1 LRFCCCAPRVSGA
14 NGHAKTEMEYL
25 LHLLV
30 YVGLYVIL
38 AESLNLVVG
47 FAGIP
52 AMGHAAFSCIGAYT
66 SSLLALHFGVSPF
79 IGMLAGAVAGG
90 VLGLVIAYPAL
101 RLKGDYLALAT
112 FGAGIIV
119 YNVAR
124 NWIGLT
130 RGPMGLPGIPPF
142 KLGSYA
148 IDNTWSYL
156 LLVVVVAALV
166 VWACRNIAKSTFGR
180 NLTSVRE
187 DETAAIALGKDT
199 ARLKL
204 IAFVAGAFFAGIAGC
219 LYAHYIT
226 FIDPSSFTMMESIA
240 ILLMVIFGGMGSIA
254 GSVVGAVVLVV
265 LPELLRFVGLPSSVA
280 APLRQMMYG
289 LLLVLLMLWRPQGI
303 LGKYRFR

>member
-1 LRFCCCAPRVSGA
+1 V
-14 NGHAKTEMEYL
+14 EYI
-25 LHLLV
+25 LHV
-30 YVGLYVIL
+30 FVIAGVYVIL

-66 SSLLALHFGVSPF
+66 SALLAIRFGVSPF
-79 IGMLAGAVAGG
+79 LGMFAGAVAGG
-90 VLGLVIAYPAL
+90 VLGLIVAYPAL

-112 FGAGIIV
+112 FGAGVIV
-119 YNVAR
+119 YSVAK
-124 NWIGLT
+124 NWMGLT

-142 KLGSYA
+142 RIAGSE
-148 IDNTWSYL
+148 INSPWSYL
-156 LLVVVVAALV
+156 ILVAVMAALV
-166 VWACRNIAKSTFGR
+166 VWACRNITHSTFGR

-187 DETAAIALGKDT
+187 DETAAIALGKNT

-204 IAFVAGAFFAGIAGC
+204 IAFVAGAFFAGIAGS

-226 FIDPSSFTMMESIA
+226 FIDPSSFTTMESIT
-240 ILLMVIFGGMGSIA
+240 ILLMVIFGGLGSIC
-254 GSVVGAVVLVV
+254 GSVVGAIVLVL
-265 LPELLRFVGLPSSVA
+265 LPELLRFIGLPSSVA

-303 LGKYRFR
+303 LGKFRFR

>member
-1 LRFCCCAPRVSGA
+1 
-14 NGHAKTEMEYL
+14 MEYV
-25 LHLLV
+25 LHVLV
-30 YVGLYVIL
+30 IAGIYVIL

-66 SSLLALHFGVSPF
+66 SALLALRFGVSPF
-79 IGMLAGAVAGG
+79 LGMFAGAAAGG
-90 VLGLVIAYPAL
+90 VLGLIVAYPAL

-112 FGAGIIV
+112 FGAGVIV
-119 YNVAR
+119 YNVAK
-124 NWIGLT
+124 NWMGLT
-130 RGPMGLPGIPPF
+130 RGPMGLPGIPTF
-142 KLGSYA
+142 RLGGLEVNSP
-148 IDNTWSYL
+148 WSYL
-156 LLVVVVAALV
+156 VLVSVVAVLV
-166 VWACRNIAKSTFGR
+166 VWACRNITSSTFGR

-187 DETAAIALGKDT
+187 DEIAAIALGKNT

-204 IAFVAGAFFAGIAGC
+204 IAFVAGAFFAGIAGS

-226 FIDPSSFTMMESIA
+226 FIDPSSFTMMESIT

-254 GSVVGAVVLVV
+254 GSVVGAFVLVL

-280 APLRQMMYG
+280 GPLRQMMYG